1 MLTTA
6 ADAAAVTGDWWML
19 MTGRL
24 YDHMIL
30 HLNLHSLLFNSQGI
44 KSDFDTFLSR
54 EKSFIFLSYDN
65 S

>member
-1 MLTTA
+1 
-6 ADAAAVTGDWWML
+6 